1 MEKAT
6 VKIANEM
13 LKDIRETTN
22 GGVEDVLCG
31 KCNTD
36 LIRISRLVSLL
47 DWNFVRLCNRSRK
60 LKNVVCEAKKEIAR
74 LSEAIGKQIERESDE
89 TRRGEL
95 YSLFD
100 ILHDVYVRLGN

>member
-31 KCNTD
+31 KCNTER
-36 LIRISRLVSLL
+36 LNRLVSRL
-47 DWNFVRLCNRSRK
+47 DWNFVRLCNRKRK
-60 LKNVVCEAKKEIAR
+60 LKGVVHEKELAR
-74 LSEAIGKQIERESDE
+74 LRKHRQAIERESDE

-95 YSLFD
+95 YSCLTFCTMFMSA
-100 ILHDVYVRLGN
+100 

>member
-31 KCNTD
+31 KCNTER
-36 LIRISRLVSLL
+36 LNRLVSLL
-47 DWNFVRLCNRSRK
+47 DWNFVRLCNRKRK
-60 LKNVVCEAKKEIAR
+60 LKGVVHEAKKELAR

>member
-31 KCNTD
+31 KCNTE
-36 LIRISRLVSLL
+36 RISRLVSLL
-47 DWNFVRLCNRSRK
+47 DWNFVRLCNRKRK
-60 LKNVVCEAKKEIAR
+60 LKGVVHEAKKELAR
-74 LSEAIGKQIERESDE
+74 LSEAIGKPERK
-89 TRRGEL
+89 RRNPPREL
-95 YSLFD
+95 YSLF
-100 ILHDVYVRLGN
+100 ICTMFMSA

>member
-13 LKDIRETTN
+13 LKDIREATN

-31 KCNTD
+31 KCNTER
-36 LIRISRLVSLL
+36 LNRLVSLL

-60 LKNVVCEAKKEIAR
+60 LKNVVCEAKKELAR

-100 ILHDVYVRLGN
+100 ILHSVYVRLGN